1 MRFSIRHLLAFVTLF
16 ALSLATGIPGSH
28 AVPDGLWRVVAL
40 HEQENGAMWH
50 GVDTGTGEPLGGV
63 GMDYVI
69 TLRDGLRS
77 KSVNL
82 GDTNIIWDHQLPTVG
97 GYVVLRES
105 KTDTYGTLPVTV
117 VNELPIYTVIRSV
130 FSSLLMSVLV
140 VFTAVVVH
148 RWANRSG
155 DGATFR

>member
-1 MRFSIRHLLAFVTLF
+1 
-16 ALSLATGIPGSH
+16 
-28 AVPDGLWRVVAL
+28 
-40 HEQENGAMWH
+40 MWH

-117 VNELPIYTVIRSV
+117 VNELPIYTVILSV

-148 RWANRSG
+148 RWANRSR